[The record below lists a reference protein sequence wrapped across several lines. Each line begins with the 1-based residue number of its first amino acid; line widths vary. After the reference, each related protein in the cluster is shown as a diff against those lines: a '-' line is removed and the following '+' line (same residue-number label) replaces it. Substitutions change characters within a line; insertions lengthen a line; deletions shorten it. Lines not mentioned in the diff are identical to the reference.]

1 MFVFVIYKNNYL
13 NLIRL
18 HYLAFQID
26 IFVIVYYFD
35 MNTTCVK
42 VTAEKLNLQE
52 CYNFVEDSACGGIA
66 AFVGTIRNST
76 QNKNVTQLD
85 FSTYKP
91 MAIKEMQKI
100 ADLALAKFS
109 IKKIAIHH
117 AEGLLQIKDIP
128 VIITV
133 SSPHRNAAFEA
144 CQFAIDTL
152 KETVPIWKKEYFEDG
167 EVWVNA
173 HP

>member
-1 MFVFVIYKNNYL
+1 
-13 NLIRL
+13 
-18 HYLAFQID
+18 
-26 IFVIVYYFD
+26 
-35 MNTTCVK
+35 MNTTYIK
-42 VTAEKLNLQE
+42 VTSEKLDLQE
-52 CYNFVEDSACGGIA
+52 CYDFVVDAACGGISV
-66 AFVGTIRNST
+66 FVGTVRDTT

-100 ADLALAKFS
+100 ADLALNKFS

-117 AEGLLQIKDIP
+117 AEGLLQIKDVP
-128 VIITV
+128 VIIAV
-133 SSPHRNAAFEA
+133 SSPHRKAAFDA

>member
-1 MFVFVIYKNNYL
+1 MS
-13 NLIRL
+13 
-18 HYLAFQID
+18 
-26 IFVIVYYFD
+26 
-35 MNTTCVK
+35 NTSIKITS
-42 VTAEKLNLQE
+42 EKLNLQE
-52 CYNFVEDSACGGIA
+52 CYNFVEDASCGGIA
-66 AFVGTIRNST
+66 VFVGTVRNAT
-76 QNKNVTQLD
+76 QNKAVTQLD

-91 MAIKEMQKI
+91 MAIKEIQKI
-100 ADLALAKFS
+100 AAKALIQFP
-109 IKKIAIHH
+109 IKRIAIHH

>member
-1 MFVFVIYKNNYL
+1 MERTSIK
-13 NLIRL
+13 ITS
-18 HYLAFQID
+18 D
-26 IFVIVYYFD
+26 
-35 MNTTCVK
+35 
-42 VTAEKLNLQE
+42 KLDLQE
-52 CYNFVEDSACGGIA
+52 CYSFVEDDSCGGIS
-66 AFVGTIRNST
+66 AFIGTVRNDT
-76 QNKNVTQLD
+76 HGKEVKQLD

-100 ADLALAKFS
+100 ADLALEKFD

-117 AEGLLQIKDIP
+117 AEGMLQIRDIP

-133 SSPHRNAAFEA
+133 SSKHRKAAFKA
-144 CQFAIDTL
+144 CEFAIDIL
-152 KETVPIWKKEYFEDG
+152 KETVPIWKKEYFSDG

>member
-1 MFVFVIYKNNYL
+1 MLKFI
-13 NLIRL
+13 I
-18 HYLAFQID
+18 I
-26 IFVIVYYFD
+26 I
-35 MNTTCVK
+35 MNTTYIK
-42 VTAEKLNLQE
+42 VTSEKLDLQE
-52 CYNFVEDSACGGIA
+52 CYNFVLDAACGGISV
-66 AFVGTIRNST
+66 FVGTVRDTT
-76 QNKNVTQLD
+76 QNKSVTQLD

-100 ADLALAKFS
+100 ADLALEKFS

-117 AEGLLQIKDIP
+117 AEGLLQIKDVP
-128 VIITV
+128 VIIAV
-133 SSPHRNAAFEA
+133 SSPHRKAAFDA